1 MAGETSTA
9 VTRPKRR
16 AARPEPVGSGDQRA
30 RQPRRGR
37 DAQRPPAQRA
47 DRNPGKHPYRPAR
60 PAGEPR
66 LPRQGARPGRP
77 PLVPAAAYRCGP
89 GGGRPGARRDRRP
102 GARRALPAG
111 RRPARRLPRRRR
123 RPAGGLLMPHH
134 EAGTELAALL
144 PEITGPS
151 GQFRHRQ
158 HIHLAFL
165 AVRRYGMP
173 EATTRICD
181 WIQRIAAYERAPQ
194 KYHHTVSR
202 AWVEIVAYHVDAD
215 PDCADFGAF
224 ADRHPAL
231 LDTRLLGRH
240 YRASTS

>member
-1 MAGETSTA
+1 
-9 VTRPKRR
+9 
-16 AARPEPVGSGDQRA
+16 
-30 RQPRRGR
+30 
-37 DAQRPPAQRA
+37 
-47 DRNPGKHPYRPAR
+47 
-60 PAGEPR
+60 
-66 LPRQGARPGRP
+66 
-77 PLVPAAAYRCGP
+77 
-89 GGGRPGARRDRRP
+89 
-102 GARRALPAG
+102 
-111 RRPARRLPRRRR
+111 
-123 RPAGGLLMPHH
+123 MPHH

-202 AWVEIVAYHVDAD
+202 AWVELVAHHLQAD
-215 PDCADFGAF
+215 PDCADFGTF
-224 ADRHPAL
+224 ADRYPAL
-231 LDTRLLGRH
+231 LDKRLLARH
-240 YRASTS
+240 YRSSTLAAAPARSGWIEPDLLPFPWSPGQDSRRRSVLPDGEVGMGGSRRHAPGQDAPSLAATASAAHREKPWILGTCLAQAVPLWVA